1 MLDMFDITGIVH
13 FGIAGNVNNSMSIGD
28 VTIPKQFAHT
38 GIWDWLVQIRPCL
51 PSLLHLFHVILFFIK
66 KVYPWQNPNG
76 TLPTNDIAEL
86 DFGSYNVPKGDGMN
100 LLGKIGYSYEQ
111 FFSESGKP
119 NTAIPL
125 FWAQISEQWLQLAAG
140 LEVNYLDLWMLL
152 PFLYIYIYIYIFQF
166 WWIFQSWYTP
176 GDGTGKVCEFK
187 CVPFS
192 KA

>member
-1 MLDMFDITGIVH
+1 
-13 FGIAGNVNNSMSIGD
+13 
-28 VTIPKQFAHT
+28 
-38 GIWDWLVQIRPCL
+38 
-51 PSLLHLFHVILFFIK
+51 
-66 KVYPWQNPNG
+66 
-76 TLPTNDIAEL
+76 
-86 DFGSYNVPKGDGMN
+86 
-100 LLGKIGYSYEQ
+100 
-111 FFSESGKP
+111 
-119 NTAIPL
+119 
-125 FWAQISEQWLQLAAG
+125 